1 MNATAA
7 SLLGLLDQ
15 SGEVTGAELA
25 RMGRQRIGDFWSLT
39 RSQVYRELPSLERDG
54 YVQAGPPGPR
64 EARPYRL
71 TTQGRQA
78 FLEWLAGEQP
88 RETIRIPLL
97 LAVAFGRSLPPGRLD
112 ALLDGAE
119 ATHHERLAAYRQL
132 DEELVGAGVDEHT
145 RATLSFGIHY
155 ETAVLTWLSDLP
167 PSVRPGGPQH

>member
-15 SGEVTGAELA
+15 SGEVTGAELV
-25 RMGRQRIGDFWSLT
+25 RMAQQRIGEFWSLT
-39 RSQVYRELPSLERDG
+39 RSQVYRELLSLEREG
-54 YVQAGPPGPR
+54 HVQPGPPGPR

-78 FLEWLAGEQP
+78 FLEWLTDDMP

-97 LAVAFGRSLPPGRLD
+97 LAVAFGRSLPPGRLGG
-112 ALLDGAE
+112 LLDEAE
-119 ATHHERLAAYRQL
+119 QTHLERLAAYRQL
-132 DEELVGAGVDEHT
+132 DDDAAAQVDEHI

-155 ETAVLTWLSDLP
+155 EAAVLEWMRDLP
-167 PSVRPGGPQH
+167 PSVRRGRPQP